1 MSDIANVVFGRKA
14 EGAMFTSLEEYEAVS
29 AELDKNPARIRLAID
44 ERSMVKD
51 EVRTTDI
58 DMGRIIGS
66 VYRLGADGHLEK
78 APASALRLKIKM
90 VSDKVGDIV
99 IDDFYP
105 TFAARDPRAF
115 EPTDETEQLMDGDV
129 EWFQLAMD
137 DDAAAA
143 VALSRVIPDCPV
155 LTDPGNG
162 DPAYLPWGKGRYECS
177 RRGYH
182 AVNLTREEALEA
194 NRAIFPLMI
203 RFAGFNG
210 CFLGLEGDD
219 PEFDEWEAW
228 REEATAGEERDR

>member
-1 MSDIANVVFGRKA
+1 MSDIASVALGRKA
-14 EGAMFTSLEEYEAVS
+14 EGTMFTSAEEYEAVM
-29 AELDKNPARIRLAID
+29 AEIDKNPASIRRAVD
-44 ERSMVKD
+44 ERTMVKD

-58 DMGRIIGS
+58 DMGRVIGS

-115 EPTDETEQLMDGDV
+115 EPADETEQLMDCDV

-137 DDAAAA
+137 NDAAAT

-194 NRAIFPLMI
+194 NREIFPLMI
-203 RFAGFNG
+203 RFAEFNG
-210 CFLGLEGDD
+210 YILGLEGDE

-228 REEATAGEERDR
+228 REQATADE

>member
-1 MSDIANVVFGRKA
+1 
-14 EGAMFTSLEEYEAVS
+14 
-29 AELDKNPARIRLAID
+29 
-44 ERSMVKD
+44 
-51 EVRTTDI
+51 
-58 DMGRIIGS
+58 
-66 VYRLGADGHLEK
+66 
-78 APASALRLKIKM
+78 M

-115 EPTDETEQLMDGDV
+115 EPADETEQLMDCDV

-137 DDAAAA
+137 DDAAAT

-182 AVNLTREEALEA
+182 AVSLTREEALEA

-203 RFAGFNG
+203 RLVDFNG
-210 CFLGLEGDD
+210 CLLGLEGDA

-228 REEATAGEERDR
+228 REQAAADE

>member
-1 MSDIANVVFGRKA
+1 MSDIASVALGRKA
-14 EGAMFTSLEEYEAVS
+14 EGTMFTSAEEYEAVM
-29 AELDKNPARIRLAID
+29 AEIDKNPASIRRAVD
-44 ERSMVKD
+44 ERTMVKD

-58 DMGRIIGS
+58 DMGRVIGS

-115 EPTDETEQLMDGDV
+115 EPADETEQLMDCDV

-137 DDAAAA
+137 DDAAAT

-155 LTDPGNG
+155 LTDSGNG

-194 NRAIFPLMI
+194 NREIFPLMI
-203 RFAGFNG
+203 RFAEFNG
-210 CFLGLEGDD
+210 CILGLEGDE

-228 REEATAGEERDR
+228 REQATADE

>member
-1 MSDIANVVFGRKA
+1 MSDIASVALRRKA
-14 EGAMFTSLEEYEAVS
+14 EGTMFTSAEEYEAVM
-29 AELDKNPARIRLAID
+29 AEIDKNPASIRRAVD
-44 ERSMVKD
+44 ERTMVKD

-58 DMGRIIGS
+58 DMGRVIGS

-115 EPTDETEQLMDGDV
+115 EPADETEQLMDCDV

-194 NRAIFPLMI
+194 NREIFPLMI
-203 RFAGFNG
+203 RFAEFNG
-210 CFLGLEGDD
+210 CVLGLEGDE

-228 REEATAGEERDR
+228 REQATADE

>member
-1 MSDIANVVFGRKA
+1 MSDIASVALGRKA
-14 EGAMFTSLEEYEAVS
+14 EGTMFTSAEEYEAVM
-29 AELDKNPARIRLAID
+29 AEIDKNPASIRRAVD
-44 ERSMVKD
+44 ERTMVKD

-58 DMGRIIGS
+58 DMGRVIGS

-115 EPTDETEQLMDGDV
+115 EPADETEQLMDCDV

-137 DDAAAA
+137 DDAAAT
-143 VALSRVIPDCPV
+143 VALSRVIPECPV

-203 RFAGFNG
+203 RFAEFNG
-210 CFLGLEGDD
+210 CILGLEGDE

-228 REEATAGEERDR
+228 REQATADE

>member
-1 MSDIANVVFGRKA
+1 MSDIASVALGRKA
-14 EGAMFTSLEEYEAVS
+14 EGTMFTSAEEYEAVM
-29 AELDKNPARIRLAID
+29 AEIDKNPASIRRAVD
-44 ERSMVKD
+44 ERTMVKD

-58 DMGRIIGS
+58 DMGRVIGS

-115 EPTDETEQLMDGDV
+115 EPADETEQLMDCDV

-137 DDAAAA
+137 DDAAAT

-194 NRAIFPLMI
+194 NREIFPLMI
-203 RFAGFNG
+203 RFAEFNG
-210 CFLGLEGDD
+210 CILGLEGDE

-228 REEATAGEERDR
+228 REQATADE

>member
-1 MSDIANVVFGRKA
+1 MSDIASVALGRKA
-14 EGAMFTSLEEYEAVS
+14 EGTMFTSAEEYEAVM
-29 AELDKNPARIRLAID
+29 AEIDKNPANIRRAVD
-44 ERSMVKD
+44 ERTMVKD

-58 DMGRIIGS
+58 DMGRVIGS

-115 EPTDETEQLMDGDV
+115 EPADETEQLMDCDV

-137 DDAAAA
+137 NDAAAT

-194 NRAIFPLMI
+194 NREIFPLMI
-203 RFAGFNG
+203 RFAEFNG
-210 CFLGLEGDD
+210 CILGLEGDE

-228 REEATAGEERDR
+228 REQATADE

>member
-1 MSDIANVVFGRKA
+1 MSDIASVALGRKA
-14 EGAMFTSLEEYEAVS
+14 EGTMFTSAEEYEAVM
-29 AELDKNPARIRLAID
+29 AEIDKNPASIRRAVD
-44 ERSMVKD
+44 ERTMVKD

-58 DMGRIIGS
+58 DMGRVIGS

-115 EPTDETEQLMDGDV
+115 EPADETEQLMGCDV

-137 DDAAAA
+137 DDAAAT

-203 RFAGFNG
+203 RFAEFNG

-219 PEFDEWEAW
+219 SEFDEWEAW
-228 REEATAGEERDR
+228 REQATADE

>member
-1 MSDIANVVFGRKA
+1 MSDIASVALGRKA
-14 EGAMFTSLEEYEAVS
+14 EGTMFTSAEEYEAVM
-29 AELDKNPARIRLAID
+29 AEIDKNPASIRRAVD
-44 ERSMVKD
+44 ERTMVKD

-58 DMGRIIGS
+58 DMGRVIGS

-115 EPTDETEQLMDGDV
+115 EPADETEQLMDCDV

-137 DDAAAA
+137 NDAAAT

-194 NRAIFPLMI
+194 NREIFPLMI
-203 RFAGFNG
+203 RFAEFNG
-210 CFLGLEGDD
+210 CILGLEGDE

-228 REEATAGEERDR
+228 REQATADE

>member
-1 MSDIANVVFGRKA
+1 
-14 EGAMFTSLEEYEAVS
+14 
-29 AELDKNPARIRLAID
+29 
-44 ERSMVKD
+44 
-51 EVRTTDI
+51 
-58 DMGRIIGS
+58 
-66 VYRLGADGHLEK
+66 
-78 APASALRLKIKM
+78 M

-115 EPTDETEQLMDGDV
+115 EPADETEQLMDCDV

-137 DDAAAA
+137 DDAAAT

-203 RFAGFNG
+203 RLADFNG

-219 PEFDEWEAW
+219 PELDEWEAW
-228 REEATAGEERDR
+228 REQAAADE